1 MADRVVGQSYLS
13 TNVVTFQ
20 GGEGGRGRR
29 EGKEGGEGGLRGAV
43 GRGMGGYSFYFKY

>member
-29 EGKEGGEGGLRGAV
+29 VEGGGGQGDGGLLLL
-43 GRGMGGYSFYFKY
+43 F

>member
-29 EGKEGGEGGLRGAV
+29 VEGGGGQ
-43 GRGMGGYSFYFKY
+43 GMGGYSFYFKY

>member
-20 GGEGGRGRR
+20 GGEGGRGWRV
-29 EGKEGGEGGLRGAV
+29 EGGGGQGDGGLLLL
-43 GRGMGGYSFYFKY
+43 F